1 MINEVS
7 NGIFICGNAN
17 KVKNYANSYMSLVD
31 SIIYLG
37 GKKAPRGQ
45 GISYWQ
51 NCLFKVEYPGTV
63 FSTPSREYKFDYLNK
78 ELALYFNGDLSAE
91 SFGKASKFWL
101 QLANPDGNI
110 NSNYGYHVFHR
121 PIKTKFG
128 TIKNQWTYVKQQLLN
143 DKDTRQALIFIST
156 PNVQFEGNKD
166 FICTLNYVFN
176 IDEHNYLNLTVNRR
190 SQDLFFGLPYDYA
203 FEFLLLY
210 KMYNE
215 LKDVYTELKI
225 GSYTMFCNNI
235 HIYDR
240 NKETFE
246 NMLNDYKNDNLILHN
261 IIDRVDK
268 NIIND
273 YVLNKDF
280 GN

>member
-1 MINEVS
+1 MRNEVS
-7 NGIFICGNAN
+7 NGLFVNGSEFHL
-17 KVKNYANSYMSLVD
+17 SYMALIERILSE
-31 SIIYLG
+31 G

-45 GISYWQ
+45 GISYFQ

-63 FSTPSREYKFDYLNK
+63 FSVPNREYKFDYLNK
-78 ELALYFNGDLSAE
+78 ELDLYFKGDLSAQE
-91 SFGKASKFWL
+91 FGKASKFWL

-110 NSNYGYHVFHR
+110 NSNYGYHVFYR
-121 PIKTKFG
+121 GIETKFG
-128 TIKNQWTYVKQQLLN
+128 NIKNQWTYAKQQLLN

-156 PNVQFEGNKD
+156 PSVQFDGNKD

-176 IDEHNYLNLTVNRR
+176 IDEHNFLNLTVNRR
-190 SQDLFFGLPYDYA
+190 SQDMFFGLPYDYA

-215 LKDVYTELKI
+215 LIDVYPELKI

-246 NMLNDYKNDNLILHN
+246 KMILDYKNNEISLDN
-261 IIDRVDK
+261 IIDKVDQ
-268 NIIND
+268 NIIRN
-273 YVLNKDF
+273 YVLNKNF

>member
-1 MINEVS
+1 MNGVFISKNE
-7 NGIFICGNAN
+7 F
-17 KVKNYANSYMSLVD
+17 YESYLELIK
-31 SIIYLG
+31 SILDNG
-37 GKKAPRGQ
+37 GKKSPRGQ
-45 GISYWQ
+45 GISYFQ
-51 NCLFKVEYPGTV
+51 NCLFKVKNPGTV
-63 FSTPSREYKFDYLNK
+63 FSTPNREYKFDYLNK
-78 ELALYFNGDLSAE
+78 ELELYFNGSLSAE
-91 SFGKASKFWL
+91 EFGKASKFWL

-110 NSNYGYHVFHR
+110 NSNYGYHVFYR
-121 PIKTKFG
+121 EIETKFG
-128 TIKNQWTYVKQQLLN
+128 NIKNQWVYAKQQLLN

-156 PNVQFEGNKD
+156 PAVQFDGNKD

-176 IDEHNYLNLTVNRR
+176 IDENNKLHLTVNRR

-203 FEFLLLY
+203 YEFLLLY

-215 LKDVYTELKI
+215 LKDVYPEIEI

-246 NMLNDYKNDNLILHN
+246 NIINDYENNDLTLHN
-261 IIDRVDK
+261 IIDKIDQ
-268 NIIND
+268 NIIMH
-273 YVLNKDF
+273 YVLNKNF

>member
-1 MINEVS
+1 MRNEVS
-7 NGIFICGNAN
+7 NGLFVNGSEFHL
-17 KVKNYANSYMSLVD
+17 SYMALIERILSE
-31 SIIYLG
+31 G

-45 GISYWQ
+45 GISYFQ

-63 FSTPSREYKFDYLNK
+63 FSVPNREYKFDYLNK
-78 ELALYFNGDLSAE
+78 ELDLYFKGDLSAQE
-91 SFGKASKFWL
+91 FGKASKFWL

-110 NSNYGYHVFHR
+110 NSNYGYHVFYR
-121 PIKTKFG
+121 EIETKFG
-128 TIKNQWTYVKQQLLN
+128 NIKNQWTYAKQQLLN

-156 PNVQFEGNKD
+156 PSVQFDGNKD

-176 IDEHNYLNLTVNRR
+176 IDEHNFLNLTVNRR
-190 SQDLFFGLPYDYA
+190 SQDMFFGLPYDYA

-215 LKDVYTELKI
+215 LIDVYPELKI

-246 NMLNDYKNDNLILHN
+246 KMILDYKNNEISLDN
-261 IIDRVDK
+261 IIDKVDQ
-268 NIIND
+268 NIIRN
-273 YVLNKDF
+273 YVLNKNF

>member
-1 MINEVS
+1 MS
-7 NGIFICGNAN
+7 NGIFIEGEEF
-17 KVKNYANSYMSLVD
+17 YNSYLNLVEKIL
-31 SIIYLG
+31 SEG

-45 GISYWQ
+45 GISYFQ
-51 NCLFKVEYPGTV
+51 NCLFKVNYPGTV
-63 FSTPSREYKFDYLNK
+63 FSTPSRDYKFSYLNK
-78 ELALYFNGDLSAE
+78 ELDLYFKGELSAE
-91 SFGKASKFWL
+91 EFGKASKFWL

-110 NSNYGYHVFHR
+110 NSNYGYHVFYR
-121 PIKTKFG
+121 EIETKFG
-128 TIKNQWTYVKQQLLN
+128 KIKNQWTYAKNQLIN

-156 PNVQFEGNKD
+156 PSVQFNGNKD

-176 IDEHNYLNLTVNRR
+176 IDENNKLHLTVNRR

-215 LKDVYTELKI
+215 LKENYSEIEI

-240 NKETFE
+240 NKEVFQ
-246 NMLNDYKNDNLILHN
+246 NMLNDYKNNEIEIHK
-261 IIDRVDK
+261 IIDNVNIDIMK
-268 NIIND
+268 NYI
-273 YVLNKDF
+273 LNKKF

>member
-1 MINEVS
+1 MIMS
-7 NGIFICGNAN
+7 ANGLFVNGTNFHL
-17 KVKNYANSYMSLVD
+17 SYMSLVERIL
-31 SIIYLG
+31 SEG
-37 GKKAPRGQ
+37 GKKSPRGQ
-45 GISYWQ
+45 GISYFQ
-51 NCLFKVEYPGTV
+51 NCLFKVEYPKTV
-63 FSTPSREYKFDYLNK
+63 FSVPSRDYKFDYLNK
-78 ELALYFNGDLSAE
+78 ELDLYFKGDLSAE
-91 SFGKASKFWL
+91 AFGKASKFWL

-110 NSNYGYHVFHR
+110 NSNYGYHVFYR
-121 PIKTKFG
+121 EIETKFG
-128 TIKNQWTYVKQQLLN
+128 NIKNQWTYAKQQLLN

-156 PNVQFEGNKD
+156 PSVQFDGNKD

-176 IDEHNYLNLTVNRR
+176 IDEENKLHLTVNRR

-215 LKDVYTELKI
+215 LKDLYPELEI

-246 NMLNDYKNDNLILHN
+246 KMLNDYKNNDIVIDN
-261 IIDRVDK
+261 IIDKVDQ
-268 NIIND
+268 NIIKN
-273 YVLNKDF
+273 YVLNKNF